1 MMPNDVVF
9 MIQEGGEVKPH
20 AVLPYNRTLTD
31 SNNDYMIESLVILS
45 NHCHLSER

>member
-20 AVLPYNRTLTD
+20 TILPYKMTRKD
-31 SNNDYMIESLVILS
+31 SAK
-45 NHCHLSER
+45 R